1 MRFVWDPYVLT
12 CFWTDETP
20 MPARRQHRLQ
30 ELRASASPVRIR
42 VLTPDTIPSL
52 QRPGAPFHP
61 AYPYLSA
68 VHRADYLRAYLI
80 HFHGGGY
87 TDVKSYMPGSWV
99 NAFREMDARPDILL
113 SWRHPGGAMIGR
125 PNTELTRRWYAE
137 VCRRLDQHLPA
148 LMAYP
153 GRPPPFTHSALDPA
167 YPLRWTEIMGEVLT
181 PLLAEYSTRVL
192 GDSIPIFRVDNHR

>member
-1 MRFVWDPYVLT
+1 MRFVWEPYVLT
-12 CFWTDETP
+12 CFWTDDTP
-20 MPARRQHRLQ
+20 MSEQRKRRLQ
-30 ELRASASPVRIR
+30 ELRDFAAPVRIR
-42 VLTPDTIPSL
+42 LLTPETIPSL

-68 VHRADYLRAYLI
+68 VHRSDYLRAYLM

-87 TDVKSYMPGSWV
+87 TDVKSYMLGSWSK
-99 NAFREMDARPDILL
+99 AFRDMDARPDILL

-125 PNTELTRRWYAE
+125 PNTELTRRWYTE

-153 GRPPPFTHSALDPA
+153 GRPPPFTHCAVDPA
-167 YPLRWTEIMGEVLT
+167 YPLRWTELMREVLEPILYEFPT
-181 PLLAEYSTRVL
+181 QVL
-192 GDSIPIFRVDNHR
+192 ETSIPVFRVDNYR